1 MKIDIKVLA
10 EIISALLVV
19 GSVLFAV
26 FKWILN
32 QNAQDEAIEHI
43 KKENSLICKGLF
55 ACLDGL
61 EQLGCNHTVPL
72 AKKELDDYIKDIA
85 HK

>member
-26 FKWILN
+26 FKWILK
-32 QNAQDEAIEHI
+32 QNAQDEEIENI
-43 KKENSLICKGLF
+43 KKENNI
-55 ACLDGL
+55 
-61 EQLGCNHTVPL
+61 
-72 AKKELDDYIKDIA
+72 
-85 HK
+85 

>member
-26 FKWILN
+26 FKWVIK
-32 QNAQDEAIEHI
+32 QNAKDEEIENI
-43 KKENSLICKGLF
+43 KKENSLICRGLF

-61 EQLGCNHTVPL
+61 EQLGCNHTVPQT
-72 AKKELDDYIKDIA
+72 KKELKDYINDMA

>member
-26 FKWILN
+26 FKWVIK
-32 QNAQDEAIEHI
+32 QNAQDEEIENI

-61 EQLGCNHTVPL
+61 EQLGCNHTVPNT
-72 AKKELDDYIKDIA
+72 KKELEDYINDKA